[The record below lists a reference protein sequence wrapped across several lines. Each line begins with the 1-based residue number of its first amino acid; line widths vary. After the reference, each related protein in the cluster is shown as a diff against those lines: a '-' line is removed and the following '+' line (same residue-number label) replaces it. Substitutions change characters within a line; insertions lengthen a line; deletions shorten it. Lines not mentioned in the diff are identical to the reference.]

1 MRVKIGTEEYRI
13 GFSYE
18 AWERRCLASCCE
30 HRVVHLTAGG
40 DEIERKLNCDDVP
53 REVYFALIRRPRLL
67 RPVRAVTCE
76 IRRGDEVIAKG
87 TSYCSPEDEFVKER
101 GRKLALTRALASCGP
116 VTVPGIHV
124 DAPVFTREQR
134 EHFWNAYLYRANC
147 VDGRTGAIE
156 GRHL

>member
-1 MRVKIGTEEYRI
+1 MRVEIGGEQYRI
-13 GFSYE
+13 AFSYE
-18 AWERRCLASCCE
+18 AWERRCAASCCE
-30 HRVVHLTAGG
+30 HLVVHLTAGG

-53 REVYFALIRRPRLL
+53 REVYFALILRPRLL

-76 IRRGDEVIAKG
+76 IRRGDEVITKG
-87 TSYCSPEDEFVKER
+87 TSYCSPEDQFVKER
-101 GRKLALTRALASCGP
+101 GRKLALTRALASWVP
-116 VTVPGIHV
+116 VDDPV
-124 DAPVFTREQR
+124 DHIMAPVFTREQR